1 MTMRPSDNETIRH
14 SDNGAS
20 PKKRKVA
27 RHTDLEVYQRAFA
40 AAMTVFQVSKGFP
53 AEEKY
58 SLTDQV
64 RRSSR
69 SVCGNLAEGWRKRRY
84 AASFINKLNDC
95 EGEAAETQSWLQFA
109 VECGYLKRADAR
121 SLYTD
126 YDHIIGML
134 VKMQNDSQNWTLT
147 PRE

>member
-1 MTMRPSDNETIRH
+1 MRQWDNQTIGD
-14 SDNGAS
+14 SENGNS
-20 PKKRKVA
+20 PRKRKVA

-40 AAMTVFQVSKGFP
+40 AAMTVFRFSKNFP

-58 SLTDQV
+58 SLIDQV

-84 AASFINKLNDC
+84 AASFVNKLNDG
-95 EGEAAETQSWLQFA
+95 EGEAAETQSWIQFA
-109 VECGYLKRADAR
+109 VECGYLTRTDAR
-121 SLYTD
+121 SLYAD
-126 YDHIIGML
+126 YDDIIGML
-134 VKMQNDSQNWTLT
+134 VKMQNDPKRWTLT